1 VSSLSEDSRPER
13 GSDAGSALAR
23 RRDAV
28 LRRWLGMEVERS
40 SVGDLAERP
49 LSARLREL
57 EELFDAAV
65 HELRSGSAD
74 GGEQLYEELSRALER
89 QQSIGVPFTLAL
101 LGAPSTDAS
110 GWLAAVSEASEEGT
124 RVVNAGDGTAAAILP
139 GVRPAEADA
148 AVDRLRALAWS
159 STGCHGRLPTAGM
172 ASSPQDGETPEELM
186 GVAQDALRRLTPGDA
201 DRPRLEHSAA
211 DASVTPLYPELS

>member
-1 VSSLSEDSRPER
+1 MSSVPEDTRPER
-13 GSDAGSALAR
+13 GPDAGSALTR

-40 SVGDLAERP
+40 TVGDLAERP

-65 HELRSGSAD
+65 HELRSAPAG
-74 GGEQLYEELSRALER
+74 GGEQLYEELSSALER

-101 LGAPSTDAS
+101 LGAPSADAS
-110 GWLAAVSEASEEGT
+110 GWLAAVSEAAEEGT
-124 RVVNAGDGTAAAILP
+124 RVVDAGDGIAAVILP
-139 GVRPAEADA
+139 GARPGEADA

-159 STGCHGRLPTAGM
+159 SSGCQGRLPAAGM
-172 ASSPQDGETPEELM
+172 ASSPESGSTPEELM
-186 GVAQDALRRLTPGDA
+186 GVAQEALRRV
-201 DRPRLEHSAA
+201 SAPEGERA
-211 DASVTPLYPELS
+211 RFAPEASVTPLYPELS

>member
-1 VSSLSEDSRPER
+1 MSSLTENPDPEN
-13 GSDAGSALAR
+13 GSDPGSALAR

-65 HELRSGSAD
+65 HELRSGPVD
-74 GGEQLYEELSRALER
+74 GGQQLYEELSQALGR
-89 QQSIGVPFTLAL
+89 QESIGVPFTLAL
-101 LGAPSTDAS
+101 VAAPSGDTN
-110 GWLAAVSEASEEGT
+110 GWLDALSEAAEEGT
-124 RVVNAGDGTAAAILP
+124 RVVDAGDGIAAVVLP
-139 GVRPAEADA
+139 GVKPTEADA

-159 STGCHGRLPTAGM
+159 ATGCHGRLPGAGC
-172 ASSPQDGETPEELM
+172 ASSPQDGSSPQELV
-186 GVAQDALRRLTPGDA
+186 GAAQEQLRRLAEPA
-201 DRPRLEHSAA
+201 AARPRFERPAA
-211 DASVTPLYPELS
+211 EASVTPLYPEFS

>member
-1 VSSLSEDSRPER
+1 MSTLPQDSSPER

-40 SVGDLAERP
+40 TVGDLAERP

-65 HELRSGSAD
+65 HELRSVPAD
-74 GGEQLYEELSRALER
+74 GDGQLYEELSRALER

-101 LGAPSTDAS
+101 LGAPSADAS
-110 GWLAAVSEASEEGT
+110 GWLAAVSEAAEEGT
-124 RVVNAGDGTAAAILP
+124 RVVDAGDGIAAVLLP
-139 GVRPAEADA
+139 GARPAEAGP

-159 STGCHGRLPTAGM
+159 STGCQGRLPTAGM
-172 ASSPQDGETPEELM
+172 ASSPENGSSPEELM
-186 GVAQDALRRLTPGDA
+186 GVAQEALRRLSPPEDEP
-201 DRPRLEHSAA
+201 PRFERSSA